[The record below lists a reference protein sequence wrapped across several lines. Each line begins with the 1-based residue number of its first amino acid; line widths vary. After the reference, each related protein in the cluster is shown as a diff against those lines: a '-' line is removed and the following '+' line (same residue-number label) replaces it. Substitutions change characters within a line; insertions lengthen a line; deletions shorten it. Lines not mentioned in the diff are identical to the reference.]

1 MVTAQV
7 FASANA
13 KGASNAV
20 LTTYIDYTYNA
31 EPYVSFKLYNTD
43 TNTEMD
49 DLDGAVINI
58 SSTPRVAVLLDAWG
72 ARFRWWPESAR
83 IVYDKNV
90 RVVVEWSTTGLS
102 WPHWRPVFALYPK
115 RGKHSLS
122 ACDLVPK
129 EEPDESQHHV
139 EPRILYG
146 RGLERAR
153 QDHET
158 KLLESINSLS
168 RIRLSA
174 VQFSPG

>member
-90 RVVVEWSTTGLS
+90 RVVVENGRPLVFPGHIGAQFLPFTPSVAST
-102 WPHWRPVFALYPK
+102 A
-115 RGKHSLS
+115 
-122 ACDLVPK
+122 
-129 EEPDESQHHV
+129 
-139 EPRILYG
+139 
-146 RGLERAR
+146 
-153 QDHET
+153 
-158 KLLESINSLS
+158 
-168 RIRLSA
+168 
-174 VQFSPG
+174 